1 MKKSAVFP
9 SVFGRLFS
17 DAGYQSGGTS
27 LRIYREEVLRDL
39 RWLLNTACHPANSLI
54 HSYPK
59 VAASTLNFGMRD
71 FVGIHASS
79 TDPDEVAEAVRECIL
94 RFEPRISPETLSVRV
109 VAEAGQWEQD
119 YFSVEISGDLWAL
132 PASEPLKLR
141 TSWNVVGGDWTFE

>member
-1 MKKSAVFP
+1 MKKTSVFP

-17 DAGYQSGGTS
+17 EAGYQGGGTS
-27 LRIYREEVLRDL
+27 LRIYREDVLRDL
-39 RWLLNTACHPANSLI
+39 LWLLNTACHPRSSPV
-54 HSYPK
+54 HSYPR

-79 TDPDEVAEAVRECIL
+79 TDPDEVAEAVRECIV

-109 VAEAGQWEQD
+109 VGGAEHWEQD
-119 YFSVEISGDLWAL
+119 HFSVEITGDLWAL

-141 TSWNVVGGDWTFE
+141 TSWNVVGGSWTFE